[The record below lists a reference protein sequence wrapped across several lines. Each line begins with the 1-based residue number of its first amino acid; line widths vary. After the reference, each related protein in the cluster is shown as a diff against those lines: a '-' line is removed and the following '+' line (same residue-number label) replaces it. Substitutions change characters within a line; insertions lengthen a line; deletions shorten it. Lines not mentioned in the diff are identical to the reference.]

1 MKTFYIAIL
10 TVIGAILLSVT
21 SPLFGQTA
29 PEPGAA
35 VSAVAPI
42 TNYTPSREI
51 GMRPEDKRSLSLK
64 VNERNPYAKRSAKEE
79 AELEGTEN
87 EEELRLRDMLS
98 SLSVTGRSRGPNGLR
113 VLLGDIILERGKV
126 LPQLI
131 VDQSEQLQ
139 VIEVNEDTVILGWLD
154 IETGELTGK
163 TTQVAYDLSP
173 SIAYALHGQ
182 SAGEVSKD
190 GKTAERRMGVLRIG
204 QDRKRFE
211 SEMAAKDPS
220 KKVPQEVYQAG
231 Q

>member
-1 MKTFYIAIL
+1 M
-10 TVIGAILLSVT
+10 
-21 SPLFGQTA
+21 
-29 PEPGAA
+29 
-35 VSAVAPI
+35 
-42 TNYTPSREI
+42 
-51 GMRPEDKRSLSLK
+51 
-64 VNERNPYAKRSAKEE
+64 
-79 AELEGTEN
+79 
-87 EEELRLRDMLS
+87 
-98 SLSVTGRSRGPNGLR
+98 
-113 VLLGDIILERGKV
+113 ERGKV